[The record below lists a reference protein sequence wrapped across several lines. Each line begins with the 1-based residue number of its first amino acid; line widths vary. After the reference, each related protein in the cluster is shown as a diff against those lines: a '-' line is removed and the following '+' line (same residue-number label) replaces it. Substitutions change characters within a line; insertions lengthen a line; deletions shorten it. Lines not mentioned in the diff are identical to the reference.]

1 MPTTRQTFP
10 IEFKGGLITNMSPLQ
25 QGINAPGSARI
36 LKNFEPSIE
45 GGYRRIQG
53 YTKYNSS
60 IIPPY
65 GAPVVNGASQFGGTL
80 NIANI
85 RTTPVVGDTFKLIH
99 ATAQVN
105 NTVTAAV
112 NGAITSTTAL
122 VLDTNVGTIVVGM
135 TVTGDGISGTVTV
148 ASITDQQNITL
159 SSAQTLADNV
169 VLTFDDSDNTTHIV
183 DTVFGTIKA
192 GMDVSGTGIPTG
204 VTVSSIS
211 GSTITLS
218 TGLDLAEDLELTFSD
233 IYTISSGGVSY
244 NATERTA
251 ALTFTPTIDK
261 DNSPANGDAV
271 EFTSTASNYL
281 MLGCGVFLDRVIVAK
296 NDDLFKVS
304 SSDITQINVPSYGTV
319 LVNGASQTGS
329 SLVVDGLTSA
339 PQQHDIFKIAA
350 AGPTAQVNGPITSS
364 TALVVDNNNGTIVQG
379 MIVTGDGIS
388 GTVTV
393 VTVTDQNNLVLSSA
407 QTLEDNKV
415 LTFSSTVD
423 KIYRVTADATV
434 SSGSSTLSI
443 NPALDTSTAKVNG
456 AITSSTAL
464 VVDNNNGDILV
475 GMTVTGTG
483 ISGTVTVVAVTN
495 EQNIVLSSA
504 QTLSDDVDLTFTNFP
519 ADNAAITFLS
529 TSRES
534 AGKTRFAR
542 YNYTGTEK
550 IAIVDGTNVPAL
562 YDNTTFTAL
571 NDAPTDVNGASFVVN
586 FKNQLFFGKSNL
598 LSFTA
603 PYTDNDFT
611 SANGSGTI
619 SLGGTITGLIVF
631 RQQLIIFT
639 ETSILQLV
647 GNTIADFNLQPITLD
662 IGCVDTDTIQ
672 EVGGDVMFLG
682 PDGLR
687 LLSGTD
693 RIGDFGLGNV
703 SKAIQKEVTNFI
715 STNTSFASVVIRNKS
730 QYRIL
735 GYNTNIKQENA
746 QGILGT
752 QFAGQG
758 GEGMAW
764 AETRG
769 IRVYVADS
777 RFYQNTETIVF
788 GNDDGYLYQMEDG
801 NNFDGANI
809 QTTFATP
816 YMPIND
822 PRVRKT
828 FYKAYLYTDPQGSVS
843 FDMSLKL
850 DFDQKDS
857 IQPTE
862 IDFANSTGQVAFYG
876 QASYGSTEV
885 YSTKLLTLFETQ
897 LIGSGFTGSIQFE
910 SDSTDPPFSL
920 DAITI
925 EFGTNTRR

>member
-1 MPTTRQTFP
+1 MPSTRQTYP
-10 IEFKGGLITNMSPLQ
+10 VEFKGGLVTNMSPLQ
-25 QGINAPGSARI
+25 QGINAPGSARV

-45 GGYRRIQG
+45 GGYRRIEG
-53 YTKYNSS
+53 YTKYNNS

-65 GAPVVNGASQFGGTL
+65 GAPVVHGASQSGTTL
-80 NIANI
+80 IIGNIHQ
-85 RTTPVVGDTFKLIH
+85 TPEAGDTL
-99 ATAQVN
+99 
-105 NTVTAAV
+105 
-112 NGAITSTTAL
+112 
-122 VLDTNVGTIVVGM
+122 TIDG
-135 TVTGDGISGTVTV
+135 VTGT
-148 ASITDQQNITL
+148 
-159 SSAQTLADNV
+159 
-169 VLTFDDSDNTTHIV
+169 
-183 DTVFGTIKA
+183 
-192 GMDVSGTGIPTG
+192 
-204 VTVSSIS
+204 
-211 GSTITLS
+211 
-218 TGLDLAEDLELTFSD
+218 
-233 IYTISSGGVSY
+233 YTIASGGVTY
-244 NATERTA
+244 DATNNRAT
-251 ALTFTPTIDK
+251 LTLETSLAS
-261 DNSPANGDAV
+261 SPANAAAV
-271 EFTSTASNYL
+271 TFATTTSNYL

-304 SSDITQINVPSYGTV
+304 SSAITHINVPNYGTV

-329 SLVVDGLTSA
+329 SLIVDGLTAA
-339 PQQHDIFKIAA
+339 PQAGDVFKIA
-350 AGPTAQVNGPITSS
+350 GVD
-364 TALVVDNNNGTIVQG
+364 LVYT
-379 MIVTGDGIS
+379 
-388 GTVTV
+388 
-393 VTVTDQNNLVLSSA
+393 
-407 QTLEDNKV
+407 
-415 LTFSSTVD
+415 
-423 KIYRVTADATV
+423 VTADASLTDDDA
-434 SSGSSTLSI
+434 TLAI
-443 NPALDTSTAKVNG
+443 NPALD
-456 AITSSTAL
+456 SS
-464 VVDNNNGDILV
+464 
-475 GMTVTGTG
+475 
-483 ISGTVTVVAVTN
+483 
-495 EQNIVLSSA
+495 
-504 QTLSDDVDLTFTNFP
+504 P

-562 YDNTTFTAL
+562 YDNSTFTAL

-598 LSFTA
+598 LTFTA

-611 SANGSGTI
+611 AAAGSGTI
-619 SLGGTITGLIVF
+619 SLGATITGLIVF

-639 ETSILQLV
+639 ETSIMQLV

-703 SKAIQKEVTNFI
+703 SKTIQKEVTSFI

-735 GYNTNIKQENA
+735 GYNTNITQENA

-769 IRVYVADS
+769 IRAYVADS
-777 RFYQNTETIVF
+777 RFYQNIETIVF

-816 YMPIND
+816 FMPIND

-828 FYKAYLYTDPQGSVS
+828 FYKAFLYTDPQGSVS

-857 IQPTE
+857 IQPAQ
-862 IDFANSTGQVAFYG
+862 INFANSTGQVAFYG
-876 QASYGSTEV
+876 TAEYGSSAV
-885 YSTKLLTLFETQ
+885 FSTKLLTLFETQ

-925 EFGTNTRR
+925 EFGINTRR